1 MVKPEFGK
9 TVFKEMVT
17 MRLAALLA
25 LAALLFQGNAIS
37 GTLPGQATTPGLLA
51 QSQSETPPVSRMQR
65 LREADAELRA
75 ANAALAQANKQLEL
89 GKEPLPGERTG
100 TVSGM
105 SRLNDA
111 YWARQA
117 ENEAVVKEAKARR
130 DAAVA
135 ARNAARF

>member
-1 MVKPEFGK
+1 MK
-9 TVFKEMVT
+9 
-17 MRLAALLA
+17 LATLLA
-25 LAALLFQGNAIS
+25 LAGLAFQGTAVS
-37 GTLPGQATTPGLLA
+37 GTLPVQAPTPRILA

-65 LREADAELRA
+65 LRDADAELRA
-75 ANAALAQANKQLEL
+75 ANAALAAADTQLAL

-100 TVSGM
+100 NANGT

-117 ENEAVVKEAKARR
+117 ENEAAVKEAKARR